1 MGGDGAARPVKL
13 VVEHATKHYQ
23 TRTGT
28 VHALEDYSMQ
38 VHEGELVCV
47 LGPSGCGS
55 PLCSGRW
62 PACTV

>member
-1 MGGDGAARPVKL
+1 MGGDGAGRPVKL

-38 VHEGELVCV
+38 VQDGELVCV
-47 LGPSGCGS
+47 LGPSGCGKS
-55 PLCSGRW
+55 TLL
-62 PACTV
+62 